1 MKIIYLCMLLVSNY
15 CWSNAESSSMDA
27 SELDILKAEV
37 FDKDIK
43 FFSAKGEKN
52 FYQGKTYFYR
62 ANYNLEAKKIG
73 NITCFFTSYEATKYK
88 AKDEIEFFQI
98 EVKVKY
104 YAYIN
109 KNNCSSVDE
118 ENLIEV
124 TDNVDLEK
132 IEYLYTL
139 LKQIDNCSSSLKR
152 TGDWSYF
159 NGIDKD
165 NRNSQLI
172 YIDKINNSQEY
183 RVTISYGRMIGFAK
197 LIYSFKKKELFFE
210 SWFLE

>member
-1 MKIIYLCMLLVSNY
+1 M
-15 CWSNAESSSMDA
+15 
-27 SELDILKAEV
+27 
-37 FDKDIK
+37 
-43 FFSAKGEKN
+43 
-52 FYQGKTYFYR
+52 
-62 ANYNLEAKKIG
+62 
-73 NITCFFTSYEATKYK
+73 
-88 AKDEIEFFQI
+88 
-98 EVKVKY
+98 
-104 YAYIN
+104 
-109 KNNCSSVDE
+109 
-118 ENLIEV
+118 
-124 TDNVDLEK
+124 DLEK

-139 LKQIDNCSSSLKR
+139 LKQIDNYSGSLKR